1 MGPNKDLSMSSIPL
15 QLLLHVGQ
23 GTELAGID
31 QVPSGPLLC
40 IFPLP
45 FFFSS
50 HRKGIIPKL
59 MIESPMVQM
68 NLAFGF
74 LCSVLAHQCIW
85 WLDPWLV
92 NGDGPWLILQ

>member
-31 QVPSGPLLC
+31 QVPSGPLSC

-45 FFFSS
+45 FFFSLPQ
-50 HRKGIIPKL
+50 KGHNTQ
-59 MIESPMVQM
+59 VDD
-68 NLAFGF
+68 
-74 LCSVLAHQCIW
+74 SVLHG
-85 WLDPWLV
+85 LDEFGLWVSVLCPSTSIHLV
-92 NGDGPWLILQ
+92 ACCMAS